1 MNIETSLDTT
11 DILWTSWDF
20 YEQTWGGTGY
30 INSGGGGG
38 GGVYA
43 VNSDI
48 TIRESILI

>member
-1 MNIETSLDTT
+1 MSRCTLEKN
-11 DILWTSWDF
+11 
-20 YEQTWGGTGY
+20 EQTWGGTGY